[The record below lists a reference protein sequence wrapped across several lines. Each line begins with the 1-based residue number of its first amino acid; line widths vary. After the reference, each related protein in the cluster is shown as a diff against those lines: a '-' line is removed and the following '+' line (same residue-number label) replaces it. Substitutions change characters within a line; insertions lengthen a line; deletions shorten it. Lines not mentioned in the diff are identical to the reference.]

1 MSSAVISGFVLGA
14 VAPWLTRAVGPRVHW
29 LLALLPAGL
38 VVYFAQFLP
47 TIAAGG
53 TVRVAAAWVP
63 GLDVALSFYLD
74 GLSLIFALLITGIGT
89 FIVLYTGGYLH
100 GHAQLG
106 RFYLYLLSFMG
117 SMLGLVLADNVITL
131 FVFWELTSITSFL
144 LIGFSH
150 TAPKSRRAALQA
162 LVVTGGGG
170 LALLA
175 GLLIMA
181 SVAGTSELSEILNDP
196 EGLTSSALYV
206 PMTILVLLGAFSKS
220 AQFPLHF
227 WLPNAMEAPTP
238 VSAYLH
244 SSTMVKAGVYL
255 LARLSPGLGGTDLW
269 FYALVCFGAATML
282 VGGFLAMRQSDLKLV
297 LAYTTVAGLGTL
309 TMLIGLG
316 GDYAFKAMALFLITH
331 AFYKGGLFMVAG
343 SIDHGTGT
351 RDALQLGGLARPMPA
366 TFALAVLL
374 GLSMA
379 GIVPFVGFIA
389 KEVMYEA
396 TLHVGA
402 TALVLITAA
411 AVLGNAFNVV
421 AARVVGLRPF
431 LSAHKPT
438 PHHPHEAPPSMLVG
452 PVVLAALGLICGVGF
467 PLTSAFVAAPV
478 MASLSG
484 LPVAEQAAD
493 LYLWHGVKPPL
504 ILSIVTLALGAL
516 GFAFW
521 PQMRA
526 GIAAFLRAIGWGPD
540 RGYDQAVAGLE
551 RLAYA
556 ATRIQQTGYLR
567 HYLIVT
573 FVVVAGFMLTTL
585 IAVGGLPT
593 RFGRPTVYLP
603 EVIALALLVGGAVV
617 ATVVYSR
624 VAAVAAIGVV
634 GYAVALLFLV
644 FSAPDL
650 AFTQFMVETLTVVIL
665 VLVLMRVPLEVS
677 AFRPRLG
684 RLRDGVIALAV
695 GASVS
700 LLLLTATQGPLDRRL
715 SEYFIENSVP
725 VAHGHNIVNVIL
737 VDFRALDTL
746 GEIFVVTIAGLS
758 CFGLVRLALSRRKAA
773 SAAIQPAHRA
783 AVTQRPGGDA

>member
-1 MSSAVISGFVLGA
+1 MLAV
-14 VAPWLTRAVGPRVHW
+14 
-29 LLALLPAGL
+29 LPAVL
-38 VVYFAQFLP
+38 FFYFAQFLP
-47 TIAAGG
+47 VVAAGES
-53 TVRVAAAWVP
+53 VRVASEWVP

-89 FIVLYTGGYLH
+89 FIVLYAGGYLH

-106 RFYLYLLSFMG
+106 RFFLYLLSFMG

-150 TAPKSRRAALQA
+150 TAPKSRRAAMQA

-181 SVAGTSELSEILNDP
+181 SVAGTSELSEILSDP
-196 EGLTSSALYV
+196 EVLTSSALYV

-255 LARLSPGLGGTDLW
+255 LARVSPGLGGTDLW
-269 FYALVCFGAATML
+269 FYALVIFGATTML

-351 RDALQLGGLARPMPA
+351 RDALQLGGLARPMPV
-366 TFALAVLL
+366 TFAVAVLL

-379 GIVPFVGFIA
+379 GIIPFVGFIA

-396 TLHVGA
+396 TLHLGA
-402 TALVLITAA
+402 TALILVTAA

-421 AARVVGLRPF
+421 AAGIVGLRPF
-431 LSAHKPT
+431 LSAHKST

-452 PVVLAALGLICGVGF
+452 PIALAALGLFCGVAY
-467 PLTSAFVAAPV
+467 PLTSEFVAAPV
-478 MASLSG
+478 MASLNG
-484 LPVAEQAAD
+484 LPVGEQAAY
-493 LYLWHGVKPPL
+493 LYLWHGIKPPL
-504 ILSIVTLALGAL
+504 ILSVVTLALGAL

-526 GIAAFLRAIGWGPD
+526 GIAWILRAIGWGPD
-540 RGYDQAVAGLE
+540 HGYDQAVSGLE

-556 ATRIQQTGYLR
+556 ATRVQQTGYLR
-567 HYLIVT
+567 HYLMAT
-573 FVVVAGFMLTTL
+573 FVVVAVFMLATL
-585 IAVGGLPT
+585 FAVGGLPT
-593 RFGRPTVYLP
+593 EFRVPTVYLP

-634 GYAVALLFLV
+634 GYAVALLFLI

-677 AFRPRLG
+677 AFRARAG
-684 RLRDGVIALAV
+684 RLRDAVIAIAV

-700 LLLLTATQGPLDRRL
+700 LVLLTTTQGPLDLRL
-715 SEYFIENSVP
+715 SEYFIEKSVP
-725 VAHGHNIVNVIL
+725 IAHGHNIVNVIL

-758 CFGLVRLALSRRKAA
+758 CFGLVRLALSRRKVARA
-773 SAAIQPAHRA
+773 DVPPAQQARA
-783 AVTQRPGGDA
+783 AETPGGDA

>member
-1 MSSAVISGFVLGA
+1 
-14 VAPWLTRAVGPRVHW
+14 
-29 LLALLPAGL
+29 
-38 VVYFAQFLP
+38 
-47 TIAAGG
+47 
-53 TVRVAAAWVP
+53 
-63 GLDVALSFYLD
+63 
-74 GLSLIFALLITGIGT
+74 
-89 FIVLYTGGYLH
+89 
-100 GHAQLG
+100 
-106 RFYLYLLSFMG
+106 MG

-150 TAPKSRRAALQA
+150 TAPKSRRAAMQA

-181 SVAGTSELSEILNDP
+181 SVAGTSELSEILSDP
-196 EGLTSSALYV
+196 EALTGSALYV

-255 LARLSPGLGGTDLW
+255 LARVSPGLGGTDLW
-269 FYALVCFGAATML
+269 FYALVIFGATTML

-366 TFALAVLL
+366 TFAVAVLL

-396 TLHVGA
+396 TLYLGG
-402 TALVLITAA
+402 TALILVTAA

-421 AARVVGLRPF
+421 AAGIVGLRPF
-431 LSAHKPT
+431 LSAHKAT

-452 PVVLAALGLICGVGF
+452 PIALAVLGLFCGVAY
-467 PLTSAFVAAPV
+467 PLTSDFVAAPV

-484 LPVAEQAAD
+484 LPVGEQSAY
-493 LYLWHGVKPPL
+493 LYLWHGIKPPL
-504 ILSIVTLALGAL
+504 ILSLVTLALGAL

-526 GIAAFLRAIGWGPD
+526 GIAWILRAIGWGPD
-540 RGYDQAVAGLE
+540 RGYDQAISGLE
-551 RLAYA
+551 RLAYG
-556 ATRIQQTGYLR
+556 ATRVQQTGFLR
-567 HYLIVT
+567 HYLMAT
-573 FVVVAGFMLTTL
+573 FVVVAVFMLATL
-585 IAVGGLPT
+585 FAVGGLPT
-593 RFGRPTVYLP
+593 EFRMPTVYLP

-634 GYAVALLFLV
+634 GYAVALLFLI

-677 AFRPRLG
+677 AFRARAG
-684 RLRDGVIALAV
+684 RLRDGVIAVAV

-700 LLLLTATQGPLDRRL
+700 LVLLTTTQGPLDLRL
-715 SEYFIENSVP
+715 SEYFIEKSVP

-773 SAAIQPAHRA
+773 RADVQPAHRTA
-783 AVTQRPGGDA
+783 ASETPGGEA

>member
-1 MSSAVISGFVLGA
+1 
-14 VAPWLTRAVGPRVHW
+14 VGERVHW
-29 LLALLPAGL
+29 LLALLPAAL
-38 VVYFAQFLP
+38 FVYFAQFLP
-47 TIAAGG
+47 EIAAGNP
-53 TVRVAAAWVP
+53 VRVASSWVP

-74 GLSLIFALLITGIGT
+74 GLSLIFALLISGIGT

-106 RFYLYLLSFMG
+106 RFFLYLLSFMG

-144 LIGFSH
+144 LIGFNH
-150 TAPKSRRAALQA
+150 TEARSRRAALQA

-181 SVAGTSELSEILNDP
+181 SVAGTSELSEILSNP
-196 EGLTSSALYV
+196 EVLTGSALYV

-255 LARLSPGLGGTDLW
+255 LARVSPGLGGTDLW
-269 FYALVCFGAATML
+269 FYALVGFGAATML

-297 LAYTTVAGLGTL
+297 LAYTTVGGLGIL

-343 SIDHGTGT
+343 AIDHGTGT
-351 RDALQLGGLARPMPA
+351 RDATQLGGLARPMPV
-366 TFALAVLL
+366 TFAVAVLL

-379 GIVPFVGFIA
+379 GIIPFVGFIA

-396 TLHVGA
+396 TLHLGA
-402 TALVLITAA
+402 TAVIVVTAA
-411 AVLGNAFNVV
+411 AVVGNAFNVV
-421 AARVVGLRPF
+421 AAGIVGLRPF
-431 LSAHKPT
+431 LSAHKPM
-438 PHHPHEAPPSMLVG
+438 PHHPHEAPPSMLAG
-452 PVVLAALGLICGVGF
+452 PIALAVLGLACGVAY
-467 PLTSAFVAAPV
+467 PLTSEFVAAPV
-478 MASLSG
+478 MASLNG
-484 LPVAEQAAD
+484 LPVAQQAAD
-493 LYLWHGVKPPL
+493 LYLWHGIKPPL
-504 ILSIVTLALGAL
+504 ILSLVTLALGAVI
-516 GFAFW
+516 FAFW
-521 PQMRA
+521 PQVRA

-540 RGYDQAVAGLE
+540 HGYDQAVSGLE
-551 RLAYA
+551 GLAYGV
-556 ATRIQQTGYLR
+556 TRVQQTGYLR
-567 HYLIVT
+567 HYIIVT
-573 FVVVAGFMLTTL
+573 LVVVAVFMLATL
-585 IAVGGLPT
+585 IAGGGLPT
-593 RFGRPTVYLP
+593 DLREPTIFLP
-603 EVIALALLVGGAVV
+603 EIIALALLIGGAVV

-624 VAAVAAIGVV
+624 VAAVAAISVV
-634 GYAVALLFLV
+634 GYAVALLFLI

-677 AFRPRLG
+677 AFRSVAG
-684 RLRDGVIALAV
+684 RLRDGVIAVAV
-695 GASVS
+695 GASIS
-700 LLLLTATQGPLDRRL
+700 LVLLSVTQGPIDLRL
-715 SEYFIENSVP
+715 SEYFIEKSVP

-746 GEIFVVTIAGLS
+746 GEIFVVTVAGLS
-758 CFGLVRLALSRRKAA
+758 CLGLLRLALSRRKATRA
-773 SAAIQPAHRA
+773 TVQPAHRTA
-783 AVTQRPGGDA
+783 SGESAGGKA